1 MRKPKTARLK
11 KKKGFDRDI
20 TLQEAFDVIAEELV
34 KIGHE
39 ECAFI
44 GYENVSFAFSS
55 SKLHL
60 HVMEGGEEVSLV
72 KSTKTARELE
82 RSFQK

>member
-39 ECAFI
+39 EYAWRFPWKRT
-44 GYENVSFAFSS
+44 Y
-55 SKLHL
+55 
-60 HVMEGGEEVSLV
+60 GEW
-72 KSTKTARELE
+72 
-82 RSFQK
+82 